1 MASRI
6 LLISTNRNTRPDAV
20 FPLGLAYVNAALRRA
35 GHDTRWMDC
44 NFEAQPLASVLREY
58 RPHFVGVSVRN
69 IDDVLIRKR
78 ETFLGGLATIPETV
92 REMNPCPVILGGS
105 GYSIFPERLLRQTGA
120 DYGIQ
125 GEGEQSFSA
134 LISKLI
140 NNEDVT
146 AIPGLV
152 YRRGQEIVSNPQQP
166 WPGAIGLEA
175 ADRPAHLVGHYL
187 KSGGILN
194 LQTQRGCAQ
203 SCCYCTYP
211 VIEGRGRRPRPPE
224 MVAEEMAQLE
234 AQGVG
239 YVFIVDSVFN
249 ASPRHVVEVCE
260 AIIRRNLK
268 IRWSC
273 FLRPQGLTSSLMQ
286 IMVRAGLSHI
296 EFGSDSFCDAV
307 LKAYGKRLTF
317 DDIRQASELARRHHL
332 DYCHFL
338 ICGGPGET
346 RETLQTTFENSQSLS
361 GAVILAMV
369 GMRIY
374 PATALCEQAIR
385 EGQLAADA
393 DLLKPAYYLAPDLT
407 EAEIFAS
414 LQEFS
419 TRAAN
424 WIIGDPPAT
433 YLRMVERLR
442 RRGVSGPLWSYFS
455 TIQRLWPTAA
465 DQAFNP

>member
-6 LLISTNRNTRPDAV
+6 LLISTNRNTKPDAV
-20 FPLGLAYVNAALRRA
+20 FPLGLSYVNAALRRD
-35 GHDTRWMDC
+35 GHDTRWIDC
-44 NFEAQPLASVLREY
+44 NFDSQPFATVLKEY

-78 ETFLGGLATIPETV
+78 ETFFGGLEAIPETV
-92 REMNPCPVILGGS
+92 REVNPCPVILGGS

-125 GEGEQSFSA
+125 GEGEQSFPA
-134 LISKLI
+134 LISKLTHG
-140 NNEDVT
+140 EDVT

-152 YRRGQEIVSNPQQP
+152 YRRGEEIISNPQQP
-166 WPGAIGLEA
+166 WPGAVGLEA
-175 ADRPAHLVGHYL
+175 ADRPEHLVGHYL
-187 KSGGILN
+187 QSGGMLN

-203 SCCYCTYP
+203 NCCYCTYP
-211 VIEGRGRRPRPPE
+211 VIEGRIRRRRPPE
-224 MVAEEMAQLE
+224 IVAEELAQLE
-234 AQGVG
+234 AQGVK

-249 ASPRHVVEVCE
+249 SSPRHVVEICE

-273 FLRPQGLTSSLMQ
+273 FLRPQGLTSALMQ
-286 IMVRAGLSHI
+286 LMIRAGLTHI
-296 EFGSDSFCDAV
+296 EFGSDSFCDPV
-307 LKAYGKRLTF
+307 LEAYGKRLTF
-317 DDIRQASELARRHHL
+317 DDIRQSSELARRHNL

-346 RETLQTTFENSQSLS
+346 KETLQTTFENSQSLN
-361 GAVILAMV
+361 GAVIMAIV

-374 PATALCEQAIR
+374 PDTALCGRAVR
-385 EGQLAADA
+385 SGQLSADT
-393 DLLKPAYYLAPDLT
+393 DLLTPAYFLAPGLT
-407 EAEIFAS
+407 EAEVFAS

-419 TRAAN
+419 TRSAN
-424 WIIGDPPAT
+424 WIIGDPPAS
-433 YLRMVERLR
+433 YLRIVERLR
-442 RRGVSGPLWSYFS
+442 SRGVSGPLWSYFS

-465 DQAFNP
+465 DKANNL